1 MTQNTEPA
9 TDLPIAGQT
18 TGAEG
23 VKLTGNAVTELK
35 RLIETQ
41 NLQDHFL
48 RVGVQG
54 GGCSGLMYSL
64 HFDNELGKYD
74 KTTEVEGIKVVVDMK
89 SALYLNGTTIDFVQS
104 LTGGGFKFDN
114 PQASRSCGCGESFSA

>member
-1 MTQNTEPA
+1 MANNTNHT

-18 TGAEG
+18 NTQEG
-23 VKLTGNAVTELK
+23 VQLTDAAANELK
-35 RLIETQ
+35 RLIATQ
-41 NLQDHFL
+41 DLKDHFL

-74 KTTEVEGIKVVVDMK
+74 KMTEVKGIKVVVDMK
-89 SALYLNGTTIDFVQS
+89 SALYLSGTTIDFIQS
-104 LTGGGFKFDN
+104 LTGGGFKFSN
-114 PQASRSCGCGESFSA
+114 PNASRSCGCGESFSA

>member
-1 MTQNTEPA
+1 MANTTNQT

-18 TGAEG
+18 NTEEG
-23 VKLTGNAVTELK
+23 VQLTDAAASELK

-41 NLQDHFL
+41 DLQDHFL

-74 KTTEVEGIKVVVDMK
+74 KMTEVKGIKVVVDMK
-89 SALYLNGTTIDFVQS
+89 SALYLSGTTIDFIQS
-104 LTGGGFKFDN
+104 LTGGGFKFSN
-114 PQASRSCGCGESFSA
+114 PNASRSCGCGESFSA